1 MSTDTMSDRREHIR
15 SISVTALACL
25 AGVGAAF
32 GSLYLTEGAADVDA
46 AATDP
51 LTYLLVF
58 GLIGLQLVLLPAV
71 GIYDDEE
78 FGIKHY
84 LFITLMTFAFW
95 FITWG
100 MILTTGA
107 TF

>member
-1 MSTDTMSDRREHIR
+1 MSTETMSDRREHIR
-15 SISVTALACL
+15 SIGVTAVACL

-32 GSLYLTEGAADVDA
+32 GSEALTAGESLDA

-58 GLIGLQLVLLPAV
+58 GLIGLQLFLLPTIGV
-71 GIYDDEE
+71 YDDEE

-84 LFITLMTFAFW
+84 LFISLMTFSFW

-100 MILTTGA
+100 IMLSTGA
-107 TF
+107 SF

>member
-1 MSTDTMSDRREHIR
+1 MSTETMSDRREHIR
-15 SISVTALACL
+15 SISVTAFACL

-32 GSLYLTEGAADVDA
+32 ASEALTAGEAIND

-58 GLIGLQLVLLPAV
+58 GLIGLQLVLLPAI
-71 GIYDDEE
+71 GIYDDDE

-84 LFITLMTFAFW
+84 LFITLMTFSFW

-100 MILTTGA
+100 IILTTEA

>member
-1 MSTDTMSDRREHIR
+1 MSTGTLSDRHEHIR
-15 SISVTALACL
+15 SIGVTAVACL

-32 GSLYLTEGAADVDA
+32 ASDALTAGETADA

-58 GLIGLQLVLLPAV
+58 GLIGIQLLVLPAI

-84 LFITLMTFAFW
+84 LFITLMTFSFW

-100 MILTTGA
+100 VMLTTEV